1 MRNLKKVLAMALA
14 LVMSLS
20 LVTIANAADFSD
32 DADISYKEA
41 VDVMS
46 AIGVINGYEDGSF
59 QPDGI
64 LTREE
69 AAKLIC
75 TMLLGSGADRLG
87 TTSSSFTDV
96 AATRWSAPYIEYCN
110 SLGIIAGNGDGT
122 FDPTGELT
130 GHAFAKMLLVALG
143 YDSAREGY
151 TGAGWSIEV
160 AKDAITAGIDVDGV
174 AMSAE
179 VTREVAA
186 QMAFNTLE
194 ATMVEYATAGT
205 VVTAPDG
212 TTVVTS
218 GSNASKVENNAN
230 RAGYDGEKDGYQQF
244 CEEYF
249 DDLEKSTSATD
260 KYSRPAVAWE
270 YDNEDVGTYAK
281 EADASYTEPTEVRDI
296 YSDLGLDATMK
307 AADIDLFV
315 DGESST
321 GTDYVEGN
329 AIVDITKRGDT
340 EYGAQGAQMDVYYDD
355 EAETVTICIVNTFLG
370 IVTDDDYTQDGD
382 DGILVQVYGDASD
395 SYFVKNAAYEQDTV
409 LLVQV
414 ADDEIQAVVGE
425 PETVEGSLTR
435 ISNSYEITMDGTK
448 YAVANQFTT
457 ADDDVIEGKDTD
469 ELDTDEDITYTL
481 YLDQYGNYIAA
492 VVAEDNAQKDMV
504 YIYSAETGT
513 VLDGNKVKYGV
524 IAQIVRMDG
533 TVEELTI
540 GDTYANESGASGAL
554 SSLNSA
560 FSGTVAG
567 KLGTLS
573 YDEDDD
579 VYTLSATLDDY
590 TSANVAADID
600 LSEDDASAK
609 LAGGSARYYLDNGTT
624 YLFITENEDGDG
636 IDEVEVITG
645 GVNYTT
651 TAGVFAHDNR
661 DVAYVVFKDSYTA
674 NSDDVIYFGNVK
686 YRGSE
691 SNGYVY
697 RGYLLGESDYTD
709 YVIHSVGGTELSKSN
724 VASTTLNGF
733 YKFSERSNGSLKLE
747 LITSNN
753 FSASYEDD
761 KDSYLYGT
769 LDGSKDGIRN
779 GILEWGTDDN
789 TALVSNAVV
798 VDLTDAD
805 KTSEN
810 TYGRNVNSVSTLQ
823 RLLDNDTAYK
833 IDISMFV
840 NKDNEVEAIF
850 ITKIAGGPSISDGGD
865 EDDTESVYAIQQ
877 TSAGPISVTVS
888 GTTLSM
894 NNAKVVDTSK
904 TPAANVNFEE
914 MNVSI
919 VVERQ
924 SDASST
930 GYVSETSL
938 SATVTAQGNSVD
950 AQCQIPGT
958 FTLPYALASGT
969 YRITFTFT
977 GDVVGTMT
985 YQAMATIPSV

>member
-59 QPDGI
+59 QPEGV

-75 TMLLGSGADRLG
+75 TMMLGDGAEKLG

-96 AATRWSAPYIEYCN
+96 AATRWSSPYIEYCN
-110 SLGIIAGNGDGT
+110 SLGIISGNGDGT

-160 AKDAITAGIDVDGV
+160 AKDAVTAGIDVDGV
-174 AMSAE
+174 SLSAE

-186 QMAFNTLE
+186 QMSLQTLE
-194 ATMVEYATAGT
+194 ATMVEYATAGSS
-205 VVTAPDG
+205 VVLPDG
-212 TTVVTS
+212 SVIITG
-218 GSNASKVENNAN
+218 GSTASKVENSDT
-230 RAGYDGEKDGYQQF
+230 RAGYDGEKDGFQQF
-244 CEEYF
+244 CEEF
-249 DDLEKSTSATD
+249 FSDLKKNTNTSDD
-260 KYSRPAVAWE
+260 YGRPANGWT
-270 YDNEDVGTYAK
+270 YDKESVGTYAK
-281 EADASYTEPTEVRDI
+281 EADASYTVATEVGDI
-296 YSDLGLDATMK
+296 YSDLGLDGTVK
-307 AADIDLFV
+307 KADIALFE
-315 DGESST
+315 DG
-321 GTDYVEGN
+321 VEGT
-329 AIVDITKRGDT
+329 ADHDISKRGDDK
-340 EYGAQGAQMDVYYDD
+340 YGARGALMEVYYDKD
-355 EAETVTICIVNTFLG
+355 AEEVTICIVNTFLG

-540 GDTYANESGASGAL
+540 GDTYANTDDADSAL
-554 SSLNSA
+554 RSLNSA

-865 EDDTESVYAIQQ
+865 DDDTESVYAIQQ

-958 FTLPYALASGT
+958 FTLPYALANGT

>member
-1 MRNLKKVLAMALA
+1 M
-14 LVMSLS
+14 
-20 LVTIANAADFSD
+20 
-32 DADISYKEA
+32 
-41 VDVMS
+41 
-46 AIGVINGYEDGSF
+46 
-59 QPDGI
+59 
-64 LTREE
+64 
-69 AAKLIC
+69 
-75 TMLLGSGADRLG
+75 
-87 TTSSSFTDV
+87 
-96 AATRWSAPYIEYCN
+96 
-110 SLGIIAGNGDGT
+110 
-122 FDPTGELT
+122 
-130 GHAFAKMLLVALG
+130 
-143 YDSAREGY
+143 
-151 TGAGWSIEV
+151 
-160 AKDAITAGIDVDGV
+160 
-174 AMSAE
+174 
-179 VTREVAA
+179 
-186 QMAFNTLE
+186 
-194 ATMVEYATAGT
+194 
-205 VVTAPDG
+205 
-212 TTVVTS
+212 
-218 GSNASKVENNAN
+218 
-230 RAGYDGEKDGYQQF
+230 
-244 CEEYF
+244 
-249 DDLEKSTSATD
+249 
-260 KYSRPAVAWE
+260 
-270 YDNEDVGTYAK
+270 
-281 EADASYTEPTEVRDI
+281 
-296 YSDLGLDATMK
+296 
-307 AADIDLFV
+307 
-315 DGESST
+315 
-321 GTDYVEGN
+321 
-329 AIVDITKRGDT
+329 
-340 EYGAQGAQMDVYYDD
+340 
-355 EAETVTICIVNTFLG
+355 NTFLG
-370 IVTDDDYTQDGD
+370 IVTDDDYTSDGD
-382 DGILVQVYGDASD
+382 DGILVQVYDETGSESG
-395 SYFVKNAAYEQDTV
+395 SYFLKNGAYEQDTV

-540 GDTYANESGASGAL
+540 GDTYANVSGANGAL

-850 ITKIAGGPSISDGGD
+850 ITKIAGGPNISGGGD
-865 EDDTESVYAIQQ
+865 EDDSEYTLHTAPTVALDASGNVTITGTEIYYGDAAP
-877 TSAGPISVTVS
+877 SAEVTGLTLTVTVEERVDGVWTEFASEDVATTINTS
-888 GTTLSM
+888 GSLTAGTSVNVGVVQGTSYRVTITLSG
-894 NNAKVVDTSK
+894 DDFGTLTLFS
-904 TPAANVNFEE
+904 
-914 MNVSI
+914 
-919 VVERQ
+919 
-924 SDASST
+924 
-930 GYVSETSL
+930 
-938 SATVTAQGNSVD
+938 GNRSV
-950 AQCQIPGT
+950 PT
-958 FTLPYALASGT
+958 T
-969 YRITFTFT
+969 
-977 GDVVGTMT
+977 
-985 YQAMATIPSV
+985 

>member
-249 DDLEKSTSATD
+249 DDLEKNTSATD

-281 EADASYTEPTEVRDI
+281 EADASYTEKTEVRDI
-296 YSDLGLDATMK
+296 YSDLGLDGTVK
-307 AADIDLFV
+307 KADIALFE
-315 DGESST
+315 DG
-321 GTDYVEGN
+321 VEGT
-329 AIVDITKRGDT
+329 ASHDISKRGD
-340 EYGAQGAQMDVYYDD
+340 EKYGARGALMEVYYDKD
-355 EAETVTICIVNTFLG
+355 AEEVTICIVNTFLG
-370 IVTDDDYTQDGD
+370 IVTDDDYTSDGD
-382 DGILVQVYGDASD
+382 DGILVQVYDETGSESG
-395 SYFVKNAAYEQDTV
+395 SYFLKNGAYEQDTV

-435 ISNSYEITMDGTK
+435 ISDKNEVTLGGTK

-457 ADDDVIEGKDTD
+457 ADNDVIEGKDTS
-469 ELDTDEDITYTL
+469 ELEIDEDITYTL

-492 VVAEDNAQKDMV
+492 VVAEDSSESDLVYVYNAYV
-504 YIYSAETGT
+504 GT
-513 VLDGNKVKYGV
+513 VLDGSQVKYGNLV
-524 IAQIVRMDG
+524 QVVRMDG
-533 TVEELTI
+533 TTEELLI
-540 GDTYANESGASGAL
+540 GEAKKTDDEVTDSATYTAMKGGFAE
-554 SSLNSA
+554 
-560 FSGTVAG
+560 
-567 KLGTLS
+567 LS
-573 YDEDDD
+573 YDEGDDIYELAAVDKKSDGTIADGKDYASVTVPTSAEFEEDD
-579 VYTLSATLDDY
+579 VRISLSNKTFYLDD
-590 TSANVAADID
+590 S
-600 LSEDDASAK
+600 
-609 LAGGSARYYLDNGTT
+609 TT
-624 YLFITENEDGDG
+624 YIFISKDGSD
-636 IDEVEVITG
+636 IDEVTVISG
-645 GVNYTT
+645 GVNYKPTV
-651 TAGVFAHDNR
+651 AGIGAYASGRDMEAIVFEAAYEATSDN
-661 DVAYVVFKDSYTA
+661 
-674 NSDDVIYFGNVK
+674 VIYFAKNTEYSSRVAK
-686 YRGSE
+686 DVYSFE
-691 SNGYVY
+691 GYAV
-697 RGYLLGESDYTD
+697 GESSETEFE
-709 YVIHSVGGTELSKSN
+709 VSKVGDSKPTT
-724 VASTTLNGF
+724 STKLTGF
-733 YKFSERSNGSLKLE
+733 YKYTEDADGYLKLTQ
-747 LITSNN
+747 LGTGGYGS
-753 FSASYEDD
+753 FVDD
-761 KDSYLYGT
+761 EDSYFKAT
-769 LDGSKDGIRN
+769 SMDEIKN
-779 GILEWGTDDN
+779 GVLTFNTDE
-789 TALVSNAVV
+789 TALISGAVV

-805 KTSEN
+805 DDSEN
-810 TYGRNVNSVSTLQ
+810 TYGRNVNSVSALQ
-823 RLLDNDTAYK
+823 RIMDNDYTVTAELF
-833 IDISMFV
+833 I
-840 NKDNEVEAIF
+840 NKDNEVEAVY
-850 ITKIAGGPSISDGGD
+850 ITKIAGNDRPDGGD
-865 EDDTESVYAIQQ
+865 EDETTYKLATAPTVSLASGKVNFTGTVIHTSEDSAPSEAINGL
-877 TSAGPISVTVS
+877 TVTVTVEERVS
-888 GTTLSM
+888 GAWTTLDSVEQTA
-894 NNAKVVDTSK
+894 NVDTSGNLSV
-904 TPAANVNFEE
+904 TSANIGVVAGTSYR
-914 MNVSI
+914 VSI
-919 VVERQ
+919 
-924 SDASST
+924 T
-930 GYVSETSL
+930 L
-938 SATVTAQGNSVD
+938 S
-950 AQCQIPGT
+950 
-958 FTLPYALASGT
+958 
-969 YRITFTFT
+969 
-977 GDVVGTMT
+977 GDDFGTMT
-985 YQAMATIPSV
+985 LYSGTISF